1 LETLFLATL
10 TESAQ
15 SKTAGAMTMEEILN
29 IPAEG
34 IGAAGTFAG
43 RPTSL
48 VRLVSRWRFIACVQT
63 FDAMVFCALSLAWFR
78 ILRQP
83 AAEDWWLVHVAVAIL
98 SAAMIHCVFHCFRLY
113 EFSMLTRGFESA
125 ARASWAAIIAFG
137 PFVAPLLVYRE
148 VPDDKALAAGGVV
161 AAGLGAVALAR
172 IALAGLAQ
180 RLQQSGAAG
189 KRIYIIADS
198 EDGAASLRT
207 TLQPLADTRVVGTWA
222 LPPGPVEPSMEGAL
236 EFLRNNPTDVVILKI
251 PLSKPDRL
259 LAAARALR
267 GLPRTVLLAPGLD
280 GLEDMIYSPSGSP
293 REGLE
298 NLILVKLSERPLFG
312 WRWVIKDIQD
322 RVLALALLVIVAPA
336 LLSIAAA
343 IKFSDPGPVF
353 FRQKRYGYAGDTFDI
368 IKFRTMRVADPNE
381 DARSLKLTTRDDP
394 RVFPVG
400 RILRKTSLDEL
411 PQLLNV
417 LRGDMWIVGPRPHSP
432 FAKAGGMIYA
442 EAVREYAARYRIKPG
457 ITGWAQVCGWRGPTD
472 TLEQLRNRVEHDL
485 YYIEHWSV
493 AFDVRILF
501 KTLFCAF
508 GDKNAF

>member
-1 LETLFLATL
+1 
-10 TESAQ
+10 
-15 SKTAGAMTMEEILN
+15 MEEILDV
-29 IPAEG
+29 PGEG
-34 IGAAGTFAG
+34 IGAAGTFLG
-43 RPTSL
+43 RPAPL
-48 VRLVSRWRFIACVQT
+48 IRLVSRWRFIACVQT
-63 FDAMVFCALSLAWFR
+63 FDAIIFCALSLAWFR
-78 ILRQP
+78 ILKQP
-83 AAEDWWLVHVAVAIL
+83 ASVDWWLVHAAVAL
-98 SAAMIHCVFHCFRLY
+98 LTTAMIHCVFQCFRLY
-113 EFSMLTRGFESA
+113 EFAVLIRGLESA
-125 ARASWAAIIAFG
+125 ARASWAGVIAFA
-137 PFVAPLLVYRE
+137 PFVAPLLVYQE
-148 VPDDKALAAGGVV
+148 VPNDQALAAGVMA
-161 AAGLGAVALAR
+161 AAGLGAVILAR

-180 RLQQSGAAG
+180 RLQQSGVAG
-189 KRIYIIADS
+189 ERIYIIADN
-198 EDGAASLRT
+198 EEAAASLRK
-207 TLQPLADTRVVGTWA
+207 TLQPLSDTRVVGTWA
-222 LPPGPVEPSMEGAL
+222 LDPGPIESSLEGAL

-267 GLPRTVLLAPGLD
+267 GLPRTVLLAPGFD
-280 GLEDMIYSPSGSP
+280 GLEDMVYSPSRSP
-293 REGLE
+293 RDGLE
-298 NLILVKLSERPLFG
+298 NLVLVKLSERPLFG

-322 RVLALALLVIVAPA
+322 RVLALALLMIVAPA
-336 LLSIAAA
+336 LLTIAIA
-343 IKFSDPGPVF
+343 IKLSDPGPIF

-368 IKFRTMRVADPNE
+368 IKFRTMRVAPPGE

-432 FAKAGGMIYA
+432 FAKAGGLIYA

-493 AFDVRILF
+493 LFDVRILF